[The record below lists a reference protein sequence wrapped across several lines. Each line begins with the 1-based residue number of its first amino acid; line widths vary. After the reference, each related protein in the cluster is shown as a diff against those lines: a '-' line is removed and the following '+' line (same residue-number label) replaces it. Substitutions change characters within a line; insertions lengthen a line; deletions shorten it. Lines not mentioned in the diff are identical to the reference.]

1 MSICLLQEP
10 LEPVLVAPSIA
21 RRTIPETEIRR
32 ACQRSSTAGDG
43 GGTASCR
50 WVTPAPH
57 GCILLISPPDSDER
71 CFALT
76 RAETGVKCCPVRPG
90 GQ

>member
-21 RRTIPETEIRR
+21 RRTIRR
-32 ACQRSSTAGDG
+32 QKSGARVRGPTPPGMGVGLLLALGDIG
-43 GGTASCR
+43 AAR
-50 WVTPAPH
+50 VYFVD
-57 GCILLISPPDSDER
+57 SPPDSDER

-76 RAETGVKCCPVRPG
+76 RAETDVKCCPVPPG